1 MLLDPLK
8 KQLDP
13 SAQRVERRDR
23 EYWYL
28 SL

>member
-13 SAQRVERRDR
+13 STQRVERRDR